1 MIAKQRVRS
10 PRYPAVSLPEAERM
24 VNEVFQKDGMNPV
37 DRESAVQHIGYS
49 SLNGASATA
58 LASLKQYGLINDA
71 GKGMLQ
77 VTALA
82 LDLIEPESDVGRADA
97 LNIAAFNPDLFAS
110 LKERFPEK
118 IPSESNLRAHLLRQE
133 FTSAA
138 VKVVVPA
145 YLETCEYLSQ
155 HAVSE
160 RSGLEDDVVE
170 ESPEISSKE
179 PPTMDQNTITSVPPA
194 PTNRV
199 IPVGDK
205 RMIFDAIE
213 GEVAFTYPDN
223 LSEDSIEDL
232 EEWFALVV
240 KRLRRAAKH

>member
-1 MIAKQRVRS
+1 MPIKQRTRS
-10 PRYPAVSLPEAERM
+10 PRYPAVSIQEAERM
-24 VNEVFQKDGMNPV
+24 VRSIFEKDGMNPV
-37 DRESAVQHIGYS
+37 DRESAVQHMGYS

-58 LASLKQYGLINDA
+58 LASLKQYGLTSDA

-77 VTALA
+77 VTPLS
-82 LDLIEPESDVGRADA
+82 LDLIEPESDAGRADA
-97 LNIAAFNPDLFAS
+97 LRAAAFNPSLFAS
-110 LKERFPEK
+110 LRERFHDAV
-118 IPSESNLRAHLLRQE
+118 PSDSNLRAHLLRQE

-145 YLETCEYLSQ
+145 YLETCEYLLEN
-155 HAVSE
+155 AVSE
-160 RSGLEDDVVE
+160 RNGLPSETMPESFETSSE
-170 ESPEISSKE
+170 EPSSMHQSSIAPDSPAHHRAI
-179 PPTMDQNTITSVPPA
+179 PT
-194 PTNRV
+194 
-199 IPVGDK
+199 GDK

-232 EEWFALVV
+232 EEWFALVA

>member
-1 MIAKQRVRS
+1 MAVRKIF
-10 PRYPAVSLPEAERM
+10 
-24 VNEVFQKDGMNPV
+24 NEDGMHPV

-58 LASLKQYGLINDA
+58 LASLKQYGLTSDA

-77 VTALA
+77 VTSLA
-82 LDLIEPESDVGRADA
+82 LDLIEPESDEGRADA
-97 LNIAAFNPDLFAS
+97 LRAAAFNPDLFAS
-110 LKERFPEK
+110 LNERFPET

-160 RSGLEDDVVE
+160 RSSHSENVVQ
-170 ESPEISSKE
+170 ESSEISSQE
-179 PPTMDQNTITSVPPA
+179 QPAMDQNITTPTITT
-194 PTNRV
+194 PTERAV
-199 IPVGDK
+199 VAGDK

-232 EEWFALVV
+232 EEWFALVA

>member
-1 MIAKQRVRS
+1 MAVRKIFD
-10 PRYPAVSLPEAERM
+10 E
-24 VNEVFQKDGMNPV
+24 DGMNPV

-58 LASLKQYGLINDA
+58 LASLKQYGLTSDA

-77 VTALA
+77 VTSLA
-82 LDLIEPESDVGRADA
+82 LDIIEPESDADRADA
-97 LNIAAFNPDLFAS
+97 LKAAAFNPDLFAS
-110 LKERFPEK
+110 LSERFPET

-138 VKVVVPA
+138 VKSVVPA
-145 YLETCEYLSQ
+145 YLETCEYLVH

-160 RSGLEDDVVE
+160 RSSHSDNAVR
-170 ESPEISSKE
+170 ESPEISSQE
-179 PPTMDQNTITSVPPA
+179 QPAMDQNLTTTAPPA
-194 PTNRV
+194 ASTSHAALT
-199 IPVGDK
+199 GSK

-232 EEWFALVV
+232 EEWFALVA